1 MGLPS
6 YICGAGSQS
15 QLIFGIALLSWLPY
29 MLWWCETKKNHFD
42 ISCILPKAQQ
52 QLDEP
57 ANIAISSQIP
67 LTHQVNTYVL
77 VVGMCGQAFYMEII
91 YVLSNNWN
99 KIHANYHSIC
109 FVENQE
115 SMPACT
121 TSIYIYI
128 YLNHIRR
135 ENFLLLSFKSTI

>member
-1 MGLPS
+1 
-6 YICGAGSQS
+6 
-15 QLIFGIALLSWLPY
+15 

-99 KIHANYHSIC
+99 KIHANYRSIC

-121 TSIYIYI
+121 IYIYI
-128 YLNHIRR
+128 YILTILEGKISSYSRLN
-135 ENFLLLSFKSTI
+135 LLFNLYEFPQLKQECPHL

>member
-1 MGLPS
+1 M
-6 YICGAGSQS
+6 
-15 QLIFGIALLSWLPY
+15 
-29 MLWWCETKKNHFD
+29 
-42 ISCILPKAQQ
+42 PKAQQ

-67 LTHQVNTYVL
+67 LTHLVNTYVL
-77 VVGMCGQAFYMEII
+77 VVGMRGQAFHMEII

-99 KIHANYHSIC
+99 KIHANYRSIC

-121 TSIYIYI
+121 IYIYI
-128 YLNHIRR
+128 YIYIYILTILEGKISSYSRLN
-135 ENFLLLSFKSTI
+135 LLFNLYEYPQLKQECPRL